1 MHLSELAQ
9 PALYMPAQIAPN
21 IKCTTHHHHRPY
33 VGTSVYNIS
42 HQIV

>member
-9 PALYMPAQIAPN
+9 PALYMPAQIAQN
-21 IKCTTHHHHRPY
+21 IKCTTHHHRPY

-42 HQIV
+42 HQLV